1 MSRNGRLCRSA
12 ECFVQIVNLLN
23 FEHNGSEGLQ
33 LSELVLGTL
42 AALLRGNE
50 ASRRRLE
57 SDVGYDQIQMAVK
70 RQVCKPSTSHLLGNQ
85 LQQAWQ
91 IAEEHLACNISSLSS
106 AICRCLQSS
115 HCKAFFWLS

>member
-1 MSRNGRLCRSA
+1 MQSLDLTGHKFSRVTIHCLCRSA

-23 FEHNGSEGLQ
+23 FEYKGSEGLQ

-57 SDVGYDQIQMAVK
+57 SDVGYDQIQMAIK
-70 RQVCKPSTSHLLGNQ
+70 RQVCMPQ
-85 LQQAWQ
+85 LQAR
-91 IAEEHLACNISSLSS
+91 CNS
-106 AICRCLQSS
+106 
-115 HCKAFFWLS
+115 